1 MRFPLKPFFITLG
14 LILIIFLGVYLDW
27 YNIYV
32 AIIITISTIVSGVVG
47 EKILRKKG

>member
-1 MRFPLKPFFITLG
+1 MKLPLKPFFITLG
-14 LILIIFLGVYLDW
+14 LILLIFLGVYFDW

-32 AIIITISTIVSGVVG
+32 AIFITISTIVSGFVG